1 MKKLQYCKASAWKIS
16 PVALVN
22 RGTRIRAYT
31 MSISK
36 AFKVLVSHPNVPIAA
51 LELLRSRGAETI
63 VCQSVPPSRSEILS
77 KVSGVDAI
85 YWAHYQSLDAGILD
99 AAGPQL
105 RAVST
110 MSSGI
115 DFVDLPE
122 FKRRQLPLGHTPGV
136 VKNAVADLAIG
147 LMIAAGRHFH
157 AGRTDI
163 ET

>member
-1 MKKLQYCKASAWKIS
+1 MAWKIS
-16 PVALVN
+16 PIALVN

-115 DFVDLPE
+115 DFVDVPE

-136 VKNAVADLAIG
+136 VKNSVADLAIG